1 MRTFTSGRIIE
12 DAALLAAAER
22 LESLAVVRA
31 PLRFDDSSGTPA
43 VHANLWCAAAH
54 DKKDKQPS
62 VKLNRKLL
70 TDPTAVPNFLVATEK
85 LIKIIEKKHAGC
97 HAAAETAR
105 ANAIGTHTSL
115 SNAQR
120 FGQQC
125 CSPAP

>member
-1 MRTFTSGRIIE
+1 MP
-12 DAALLAAAER
+12 
-22 LESLAVVRA
+22 VRA

-85 LIKIIEKKHAGC
+85 LIKIIEEKHVGC

-105 ANAIGTHTSL
+105 ANAIGTHTSI

-120 FGQQC
+120 FAQQC
-125 CSPAP
+125 CSPCTMIPDDLHAHTRASII